1 MGIGE
6 LSVIDQIR
14 FVRLNFSIHSKCA
27 PQFEVEL
34 IKDCFYFQYVNQKKK
49 IFVLQKNMSVRK
61 MRLAMTVRSFI
72 PDKNPPQIFP
82 HFSPFKTH
90 LSFSR
95 NFLVLKLIKSNTNF
109 YKCVHVFE
117 LLSTYF

>member
-27 PQFEVEL
+27 PQFEWSL
-34 IKDCFYFQYVNQKKK
+34 SKIGFISNMSIKKK
-49 IFVLQKNMSVRK
+49 YSSFKKNKYSSYKKNMSVRK

-95 NFLVLKLIKSNTNF
+95 NFLVLKLIK
-109 YKCVHVFE
+109 
-117 LLSTYF
+117 